1 MSKKSVLLF
10 FFFVIV
16 VEIISSVILKISSF
30 LLIFFFFL
38 MEVDLGLKR
47 RLRLE
52 IKMEMAELE
61 PTRYFEMEQTGKSW
75 CQLDLYRV

>member
-1 MSKKSVLLF
+1 
-10 FFFVIV
+10 
-16 VEIISSVILKISSF
+16 
-30 LLIFFFFL
+30 
-38 MEVDLGLKR
+38 MEVNLGLKR

-52 IKMEMAELE
+52 IKMEMAEVE